1 MWLVRL
7 QRTNAKAGSPP
18 PPGYAPMQTATM
30 VSGGEFTA
38 FGRRQGFDCY
48 LFIHRTD
55 AEIFK
60 KRVEDNPKSRKSLK
74 RLKPQIHIVEVT
86 PEDAARL
93 DLDPIRRKSR
103 VAAPQI

>member
-18 PPGYAPMQTATM
+18 PPGYAPTQTATM

-48 LFIHRTD
+48 LIYSSHGRGDFQK
-55 AEIFK
+55 AC
-60 KRVEDNPKSRKSLK
+60 
-74 RLKPQIHIVEVT
+74 
-86 PEDAARL
+86 
-93 DLDPIRRKSR
+93 
-103 VAAPQI
+103 